1 MIAVLRQRNFALL
14 WFGGLIS
21 MAGDWVLRIGLP
33 LYIYQL
39 TGSTLAT
46 GIMFMAGML
55 PSLLLGSVAGVFVDR
70 WDRKRTMVIANVLLA
85 VSLLPLLLV
94 RSAEWV
100 WIAYIAAFAQ
110 SCIAQFF
117 DPAESAMLPLL
128 VGEEHLPT
136 ANALN
141 ALNNNLARLIGPAIG
156 GVVLA
161 VGGLTGVALVDAASF
176 LIAAGMIALITA
188 DGRAVRAETP
198 VAPAGAGGRWL
209 AVWREWL
216 EGLRIVVQTR
226 TVAIIFLLLAITSLG
241 EGVISVLFAPFVS
254 KVLGGGGTE
263 FGAIASAQAVG
274 GLIGGALIGEVAR
287 RVRPGRLIGVCG
299 ILFGLIDLAIFNY
312 PVFGVALILMVLVG
326 LPGVGFSTGVTT
338 LLQTSTANQYLGR
351 VFGALG
357 TTASL
362 LALIGAGL
370 ASVLGDRIGIVPVL
384 NLQGAGYVLAGS
396 LALVLLAYVA
406 LPRAQAPTEE
416 SVAA

>member
-1 MIAVLRQRNFALL
+1 MIAVLRHRNFALL

-70 WDRKRTMVIANVLLA
+70 WDRKRTMVIANLLLA
-85 VSLLPLLLV
+85 LSLLPLLLV
-94 RSAEWV
+94 RSVEWV

-128 VGEEHLPT
+128 VGEEDLPT

-141 ALNNNLARLIGPAIG
+141 ALNNNLARLIGPAVG

-176 LIAAGMIALITA
+176 GIAAAMIALITA
-188 DGRAVRAETP
+188 DGRAARPEG
-198 VAPAGAGGRWL
+198 APAPASDSAPWL

-226 TVAIIFLLLAITSLG
+226 TVAIIFLLLGITSLG

-254 KVLGGGGTE
+254 KVIGGGGTE

-312 PVFGVALILMVLVG
+312 PIFGVVLVLMVLVG

-338 LLQTSTANQYLGR
+338 LLQTGTANQYLGR

-357 TTASL
+357 TTSSL

-370 ASVLGDRIGIVPVL
+370 ASVLGDRVGIVPVL
-384 NLQGAGYVLAGS
+384 NLQGGGYVLAGG
-396 LALVLLAYVA
+396 LALVLLAHVV
-406 LPRAQAPTEE
+406 LPHKQAPAEE
-416 SVAA
+416 TVAA

>member
-1 MIAVLRQRNFALL
+1 VLRQRNFALL

-85 VSLLPLLLV
+85 ASLLPLLLV

-176 LIAAGMIALITA
+176 LLAAGMIALITA
-188 DGRAVRAETP
+188 DGRAVRAEM
-198 VAPAGAGGRWL
+198 PAAAAEGAGGRWL
-209 AVWREWL
+209 AVWREWV

-312 PVFGVALILMVLVG
+312 PIFGVAVILMVLVG

-357 TTASL
+357 TTGSL
-362 LALIGAGL
+362 LALIGAGI

-384 NLQGAGYVLAGS
+384 NLQGAGYILAGS
-396 LALVLLAYVA
+396 LALVLLAHVA
-406 LPRAQAPTEE
+406 LPRAQAPVEE
-416 SVAA
+416 SVLA

>member
-70 WDRKRTMVIANVLLA
+70 WDRKRTMVIANGLLA

-94 RSAEWV
+94 RSVEWV
-100 WIAYIAAFAQ
+100 WIAYIAAFVQ

-128 VGEEHLPT
+128 VGEEDLPT

-141 ALNNNLARLIGPAIG
+141 ALNNNLARLIGPAVG

-161 VGGLTGVALVDAASF
+161 VGGLTAVALVDAASF
-176 LIAAGMIALITA
+176 GIAAAMIALITA
-188 DGRAVRAETP
+188 DGRAARAEG
-198 VAPAGAGGRWL
+198 APAPATTGAPWL

-254 KVLGGGGTE
+254 KIIGGGGTE

-312 PVFGVALILMVLVG
+312 PIFGVVLVLMVLVG

-338 LLQTSTANQYLGR
+338 LLQTGTANQYLGR

-357 TTASL
+357 TTSSL

-384 NLQGAGYVLAGS
+384 NLQGGGYILAGS
-396 LALVLLAYVA
+396 LALVLLAHVA
-406 LPRAQAPTEE
+406 LPHTQAAVEK
-416 SVAA
+416 SVPA

>member
-70 WDRKRTMVIANVLLA
+70 WDRKRTMVIANGLLA
-85 VSLLPLLLV
+85 VSLLPLLAV

-100 WIAYIAAFAQ
+100 WLAYIAAFAQ

-176 LIAAGMIALITA
+176 LLAAGMIALIRA
-188 DGRAVRAETP
+188 DGRAVRVE
-198 VAPAGAGGRWL
+198 APAAPADTNTPWL
-209 AVWREWL
+209 AVWREWV
-216 EGLRIVVQTR
+216 EGLRIVVRTR
-226 TVAIIFLLLAITSLG
+226 TVAVIFLLLAITSLG

-357 TTASL
+357 TTSSL
-362 LALIGAGL
+362 LALIGASL
-370 ASVLGDRIGIVPVL
+370 ASVLGDQIGIVPVL
-384 NLQGAGYVLAGS
+384 NLQGGGYVLAGS
-396 LALVLLAYVA
+396 LALVLLAHVA
-406 LPRAQAPTEE
+406 VPRTQAPVEE
-416 SVAA
+416 SIAA

>member
-198 VAPAGAGGRWL
+198 VAPAGAGGQWL

-312 PVFGVALILMVLVG
+312 PVFGAAVILMVLVG

>member
-1 MIAVLRQRNFALL
+1 MLAVLRHRNFALL

-46 GIMFMAGML
+46 GIMFMAAML

-85 VSLLPLLLV
+85 LSLLPLLLV

-128 VGEEHLPT
+128 VGKEHLPT

-141 ALNNNLARLIGPAIG
+141 SLNNNLARLIGPAIG

-188 DGRAVRAETP
+188 NGRAVRTEATAP
-198 VAPAGAGGRWL
+198 PAGASAPWM
-209 AVWREWL
+209 AVWHEWL
-216 EGLRIVVQTR
+216 EGLRIVVRTR

-254 KVLGGGGTE
+254 KVIGGGGTE

-287 RVRPGRLIGVCG
+287 RVRPGRLIGMCG

-312 PVFGVALILMVLVG
+312 PIFGVAVVLMVLVG

-338 LLQTSTANQYLGR
+338 LLQTGTTNQYLGR

-357 TTASL
+357 TTSSL
-362 LALIGAGL
+362 LALIGAGM
-370 ASVLGDRIGIVPVL
+370 ASVLGDRVGIVPVL
-384 NLQGAGYVLAGS
+384 NLQGGGYVLAGS
-396 LALVLLAYVA
+396 LALVLLAHVA
-406 LPRAQAPTEE
+406 LPHAQAPVEE
-416 SVAA
+416 TVPA

>member
-1 MIAVLRQRNFALL
+1 MIAVLRHRNFALL

-70 WDRKRTMVIANVLLA
+70 WDRRRTMVIANLLLA
-85 VSLLPLLLV
+85 LSLLPLLLV
-94 RSAEWV
+94 RSVEWV

-128 VGEEHLPT
+128 VGEEDLPT

-176 LIAAGMIALITA
+176 GVAAAMIALITV
-188 DGRAVRAETP
+188 DGRAVRAKGVP
-198 VAPAGAGGRWL
+198 APAGTGAPWL
-209 AVWREWL
+209 AVWREWV

-226 TVAIIFLLLAITSLG
+226 TVAIIFLLLGITSLG

-254 KVLGGGGTE
+254 KVIGGGGTE

-312 PVFGVALILMVLVG
+312 PVFGVVLVLMVLVG

-357 TTASL
+357 TTSSL

-370 ASVLGDRIGIVPVL
+370 ASVLGDRVGIVPVL
-384 NLQGAGYVLAGS
+384 NLQGGGYVLAGG
-396 LALVLLAYVA
+396 LALVLLAHVA
-406 LPRAQAPTEE
+406 LPHKQAQAEE
-416 SVAA
+416 SVPA